1 MSATWLWWGIP
12 TALTVLLSASR
23 LKKLTT
29 LEDS

>member
-1 MSATWLWWGIP
+1 MSATWLWWGIHA
-12 TALTVLLSASR
+12 ALPVLAASW